1 MNQTESSGDD
11 VHVDLG
17 EALRQSEERFRIL
30 VESVQD
36 YAIFM
41 LDTRGRIISWNLGAK
56 RLKGYEESEI
66 VGRHLSTFYR
76 IEDIAEGRPT
86 RLLNEA
92 LTRGSTSDEGWR
104 VRKDGSQF
112 WASAVITALRDSAGR
127 HIGFAKVTR
136 DITEQRRQEETARQL
151 AAAALMASE
160 ERFASFAQHL
170 PGLAWIKDL
179 DGRYTYI
186 NDAAATA
193 FGASREAIIGRTDAE
208 IFPPTVAAEFQRN
221 DRQALESWTGIEVIE
236 LLPDSSGELRHSIV
250 SKFPIADAQG
260 EFHLIGG
267 VAIDITDRV
276 RAEEALHEADRH
288 KTEFLATLS
297 HELRNPLAPIRNSVH
312 LLRTESSELPR
323 DRIYR
328 ILDQQLDHLV
338 RLVDDLLELSRISSG
353 KVALRL
359 EPVDLNTVLQAAAD
373 TSGPLIASK
382 HHQLRIELA
391 DAPMMV
397 RGDPV
402 RLVQVVANLLN
413 NAAKYTP
420 DSGQIGLLLRRDG
433 AEAVITVRDSGLGI
447 PDDMLPRVFD
457 MFTQV
462 DQSLHR
468 AQGGL
473 GIGLALARSLVELHS
488 GRITAHSRGAEQGS
502 EFTVRLPLVDADAA
516 TPRIRSIAPGR
527 AVRCPPSARGRR
539 QPRRSGQP
547 RPDPYRMGAEARSA
561 YNGPSALELVRSW
574 APATVLLD
582 LGMPGMDGYVVAYRI
597 RQDPATSAVR
607 LIALT
612 GWGSADDRRHTAAAG
627 FDDHWVKPVDPMQ
640 LQEMLKSPAPVR
652 RS

>member
-1 MNQTESSGDD
+1 
-11 VHVDLG
+11 
-17 EALRQSEERFRIL
+17 
-30 VESVQD
+30 
-36 YAIFM
+36 
-41 LDTRGRIISWNLGAK
+41 
-56 RLKGYEESEI
+56 
-66 VGRHLSTFYR
+66 
-76 IEDIAEGRPT
+76 
-86 RLLNEA
+86 
-92 LTRGSTSDEGWR
+92 
-104 VRKDGSQF
+104 
-112 WASAVITALRDSAGR
+112 
-127 HIGFAKVTR
+127 
-136 DITEQRRQEETARQL
+136 
-151 AAAALMASE
+151 MASE

-179 DGRYTYI
+179 DGRYTYV
-186 NDAAATA
+186 NDAAASA
-193 FGASREAIIGRTDAE
+193 FGSSREAIIGRTDSE
-208 IFPPTVAAEFQRN
+208 IFPPSVSAEFQRN
-221 DRQALESWTGIEVIE
+221 DRQALESWTGIQVIE
-236 LLPDSSGELRHSIV
+236 LLPDSTGELRHSIV
-250 SKFPIADAQG
+250 SKFPIADAEG

-328 ILDQQLDHLV
+328 MLDQQLDHLV

-359 EPVDLNTVLQAAAD
+359 ESVDLNAVLQAAAD
-373 TSGPLIASK
+373 TSDPVIASK

-391 DAPMMV
+391 DAPMIV
-397 RGDPV
+397 KGDPV

-420 DSGQIGLLLRRDG
+420 DSGQIALLLRRDESEG
-433 AEAVITVRDSGLGI
+433 VITVRDSGLGI

-473 GIGLALARSLVELHS
+473 GIGLALARSLVELHG
-488 GRITAHSRGAEQGS
+488 GRISAHSRGAEQGS
-502 EFTVRLPLVDADAA
+502 EFTVRLPLVGADGPHVDPVDRPRPSAAPRRVLVVDDNRDAA
-516 TPRIRSIAPGR
+516 DSLVLILAT
-527 AVRCPPSARGRR
+527 
-539 QPRRSGQP
+539 
-547 RPDPYRMGAEARSA
+547 MGAEARSA

-574 APATVLLD
+574 APTTVLLD

-597 RQDPATSAVR
+597 RQDPSIRAVR

-627 FDDHWVKPVDPMQ
+627 FDDHWVKPVDPVQ
-640 LQEMLKSPAPVR
+640 LQEMLRSPAPSR
-652 RS
+652 PS

>member
-1 MNQTESSGDD
+1 MNHTESSGDD
-11 VHVDLG
+11 VHVDVG

-41 LDTRGRIISWNLGAK
+41 LDSTGRIISWNLGAK

-76 IEDIAEGRPT
+76 IEDIAEGRPA

-112 WASAVITALRDSAGR
+112 WASVVLTALRDSTGR
-127 HIGFAKVTR
+127 HIGYAKVTR
-136 DITEQRRQEETARQL
+136 DITEQRRLEETARKL
-151 AAAALMASE
+151 SAAALMASE

-186 NDAAATA
+186 NDAGASA
-193 FGASREAIIGRTDAE
+193 FGASREAIVGRTDDE
-208 IFPPTVAAEFQRN
+208 IFPLTVAAEFRRN

-250 SKFPIADAQG
+250 SKFPIANAEG

-276 RAEEALHEADRH
+276 RAEEALHEADRR

-328 ILDQQLDHLV
+328 MLDQQLDHLV

-353 KVALRL
+353 KVVLRL

-382 HHQLRIELA
+382 HHQLHIELA
-391 DAPMMV
+391 SEPMMV
-397 RGDPV
+397 KGDAV

-420 DSGQIGLLLRRDG
+420 DSGQIGLSLRRAG

-447 PDDMLPRVFD
+447 PDHMLPRVFD

-488 GRITAHSRGAEQGS
+488 GRITAHSRGVEQGS
-502 EFTVRLPLVDADAA
+502 EFTVQLPLVNADQPRHEAVDRAATISAPRRVLVVDDNRDAA
-516 TPRIRSIAPGR
+516 DSLALILGT
-527 AVRCPPSARGRR
+527 
-539 QPRRSGQP
+539 
-547 RPDPYRMGAEARSA
+547 MGAEARSA

-574 APATVLLD
+574 SPTTVLLD
-582 LGMPGMDGYVVAYRI
+582 LGMPGMDGYVVAHRI
-597 RQDPATSAVR
+597 RKDPATSGVR

-612 GWGSADDRRHTAAAG
+612 GWGSADDRRHTSAAG
-627 FDDHWVKPVDPMQ
+627 FDDHWVKPVDPVH
-640 LQEMLKSPAPVR
+640 LREMLTSPVPVR

>member
-1 MNQTESSGDD
+1 MNQTESSGED
-11 VHVDLG
+11 VQVDVG

-41 LDTRGRIISWNLGAK
+41 LDPTGHVISWNLGAK
-56 RLKGYEESEI
+56 RLKGYDESEI
-66 VGRHLSTFYR
+66 VGRHFSAFYR
-76 IEDIAEGRPT
+76 IEDIAEGRPI

-92 LTRGSTSDEGWR
+92 LTHGSTSDEGWR

-112 WASAVITALRDSAGR
+112 WALAVITALRDSAGR

-136 DITEQRRQEETARQL
+136 DITEQRRQEEAARQL

-186 NDAAATA
+186 NDAGAAA
-193 FGASREAIIGRTDAE
+193 FGSSREPIVGRTDQE
-208 IFPPTVAAEFQRN
+208 IFPPAVAAEFQRN
-221 DRQALESWTGIEVIE
+221 DHQALESWTGIQVIE
-236 LLPDSSGELRHSIV
+236 LLPNSSGELRHSIV
-250 SKFPIADAQG
+250 SKFPIADAEGQ
-260 EFHLIGG
+260 FHLIGG

-312 LLRTESSELPR
+312 LLRTESSVVPR

-359 EPVDLNTVLQAAAD
+359 EPLDLNGVLQTAAD

-397 RGDPV
+397 TGDAV

-420 DSGQIGLLLRRDG
+420 DSGQIGLALRRDG
-433 AEAVITVRDSGLGI
+433 SEGVITVRDSGLGI
-447 PDDMLPRVFD
+447 PGDMLSRVFD

-473 GIGLALARSLVELHS
+473 GIGLALARSLVELHG
-488 GRITAHSRGAEQGS
+488 GRISAHSRGAEQGS
-502 EFTVRLPLVDADAA
+502 EFTVRLPLVDANNQHRDPVDRPRQGEPSRRVLVVDDNRDAA
-516 TPRIRSIAPGR
+516 DSLALILTT
-527 AVRCPPSARGRR
+527 
-539 QPRRSGQP
+539 
-547 RPDPYRMGAEARSA
+547 MGAEARSA

-574 APATVLLD
+574 CPATVLLD
-582 LGMPGMDGYVVAYRI
+582 LGMPGMDGYVVAHRI
-597 RQDPATSAVR
+597 RQDPAISAVR

-612 GWGSADDRRHTAAAG
+612 GWGSADDRLHTAAAG
-627 FDDHWVKPVDPMQ
+627 FDDHWVKPVNPEQ
-640 LQEMLKSPAPVR
+640 LQDMLTSPGPSR
-652 RS
+652 LS

>member
-1 MNQTESSGDD
+1 MNPSESSGEEAQ
-11 VHVDLG
+11 VEVG

-41 LDTRGRIISWNLGAK
+41 LDARGHVISWNLGAK
-56 RLKGYEESEI
+56 RLKGYDESEI
-66 VGRHLSTFYR
+66 VGRHFSTFYR
-76 IEDIAEGRPT
+76 LEDIAEGRPA
-86 RLLNEA
+86 RLLHEA

-104 VRKDGSQF
+104 VRNDGSEF
-112 WASAVITALRDSAGR
+112 WALAVITALRDSTGR

-136 DITEQRRQEETARQL
+136 DISEQRRQEESARQL

-170 PGLAWIKDL
+170 PGLAWIKGL

-186 NDAAATA
+186 NDAAVVA
-193 FGASREAIIGRTDAE
+193 FGSSRDAIIGRRDEE
-208 IFPPTVAAEFQRN
+208 IFPPTVAAEFRRN
-221 DRQALESWTGIEVIE
+221 DHRALESWTGIQVIE
-236 LLPDSSGELRHSIV
+236 LLPDAGGGLRHSIV
-250 SKFPIADAQG
+250 SKFPIADADGQ
-260 EFHLIGG
+260 FHLIGG

-312 LLRTESSELPR
+312 LLRTESTDLPR

-328 ILDQQLDHLV
+328 ILDQQLNHLV
-338 RLVDDLLELSRISSG
+338 RLVDDLLELSRVSSG
-353 KVALRL
+353 KVALRV
-359 EPVDLNTVLQAAAD
+359 ESVDLNAVLQTAAD
-373 TSGPLIASK
+373 TSGPLIANK
-382 HHQLRIELA
+382 HHQLHIELA
-391 DAPMMV
+391 EAPVMV
-397 RGDPV
+397 QGDSI

-420 DSGQIGLLLRRDG
+420 DSGQIGLTLRREG
-433 AEAVITVRDSGLGI
+433 VEGVITVRDSGLGI
-447 PDDMLPRVFD
+447 PDEMLPRVFD

-468 AQGGL
+468 SQGGL
-473 GIGLALARSLVELHS
+473 GIGLALARSLVELH
-488 GRITAHSRGAEQGS
+488 GGQIAAQSRGAEQGS
-502 EFTVRLPLVDADAA
+502 EFTVRLPVADANDQRRDSA
-516 TPRIRSIAPGR
+516 DRSR
-527 AVRCPPSARGRR
+527 PSAP
-539 QPRRSGQP
+539 PRRVLVVDDNRDAADSLALILGT
-547 RPDPYRMGAEARSA
+547 MGAEARSA

-574 APATVLLD
+574 APTVVLLD

-597 RQDPATSAVR
+597 RQDPAIRGVR

-612 GWGSADDRRHTAAAG
+612 GWGSADDRRHTSAAG
-627 FDDHWVKPVDPMQ
+627 FDEHWVKPVDPAQ
-640 LQEMLKSPAPVR
+640 LREMLASPAPVR
-652 RS
+652 PS